1 MSLLVHCAAFG
12 LLFVTLLAV
21 EMGCIRGSGAG
32 YSRLWGGVF
41 VGYSWGIR
49 GVFAI
54 FAPAEGARH
63 GVKLMR
69 WGVFAVPAPTPYNTR
84 SEEPQGTPELTEA
97 TAHSQGLAVSG

>member
-1 MSLLVHCAAFG
+1 M
-12 LLFVTLLAV
+12 
-21 EMGCIRGSGAG
+21 
-32 YSRLWGGVF
+32 
-41 VGYSWGIR
+41 GYSWGIR

-54 FAPAEGARH
+54 FAPAEDARH
-63 GVKLMR
+63 GVKLIR